1 MERMICLECG
11 IEIPK
16 AAWSCPHCGK
26 PGETRGV
33 PTAKEIS
40 PKGMILLLL
49 MFVVF
54 PIVLFLIHIFV
65 PGM

>member
-1 MERMICLECG
+1 MRDRDTQSCLELSPLR
-11 IEIPK
+11 E
-16 AAWSCPHCGK
+16 A
-26 PGETRGV
+26 RRDQGV